1 MQLHRDSGDVVERGK
16 GSFIFPISVG
26 ARRVPCTV
34 TRDALAIFVSDY
46 DDPRRAF
53 SQSRRMIERIAR
65 EKFAAVRMRYGI
77 ATSRIHAPMNG
88 ILPTFI
94 GITRK
99 MRARTPEATAPDN
112 DMMTRSH
119 QGACAQVRCV
129 TLHPR

>member
-53 SQSRRMIERIAR
+53 SRSRRMIERILKTPLFQQCVA
-65 EKFAAVRMRYGI
+65 ESETSVR
-77 ATSRIHAPMNG
+77 
-88 ILPTFI
+88 ILVVL
-94 GITRK
+94 
-99 MRARTPEATAPDN
+99 
-112 DMMTRSH
+112 S
-119 QGACAQVRCV
+119 Q
-129 TLHPR
+129 